1 MMPGKVNPGTPSMSA
16 GRRRPC
22 QWMLVGSERR
32 LVTFRVTVSPSRKRR
47 IGAGTDP
54 LTAVAMRFRPVM
66 LMGVGPIVRSKVSPL
81 RVSGA
86 ADAARAA
93 VSHPADI
100 AAPPTTA
107 TPCTNRRRVAADGDD
122 EFRCIELTLRRRR
135 PMHLPKLGL
144 WKIGMAVNHVP
155 REGYAMS
162 RNLVSKAC
170 AFLAGLFLVL
180 AAIASPTAIFA
191 HDDQHHALAAP
202 TGGGPHGPNLGSDMA
217 TAASSMG
224 GMAMDD
230 DAPVW
235 PATFGGRVLT

>member
-1 MMPGKVNPGTPSMSA
+1 
-16 GRRRPC
+16 
-22 QWMLVGSERR
+22 
-32 LVTFRVTVSPSRKRR
+32 
-47 IGAGTDP
+47 
-54 LTAVAMRFRPVM
+54 
-66 LMGVGPIVRSKVSPL
+66 
-81 RVSGA
+81 
-86 ADAARAA
+86 
-93 VSHPADI
+93 
-100 AAPPTTA
+100 
-107 TPCTNRRRVAADGDD
+107 
-122 EFRCIELTLRRRR
+122 
-135 PMHLPKLGL
+135 MHLPKLGL

-235 PATFGGRVLT
+235 PATFGGRVLTWLGKWHVAVVHFPIALFIVVAIVEASARVIRKPEWAGSDRLLVALAALSTVAAAILGWLAMGLDMPKDDFVHIAHRLLGTALAVFAIGVWWAKERAYASRSRGARRLYSDCRTRRNRDRNRCA